1 MSEGISSQ
9 TTPQAAESGEA
20 DWLTWSEGT
29 VLPDEMID
37 RLRETIGA
45 LDALLASTYLSRDFE
60 LPGPDDLMPSVDR
73 APAQDPAPAQAQ
85 AQAPA
90 PSQDPAPSEAPEA
103 PEVAKAPKTQ
113 AARPQGGK
121 PQARR
126 ELPEDEPPAG
136 PKFTPN
142 AALEAAKQAA
152 IQAANEDAAKEAK
165 AAESPKLKPQPPRG
179 PGAQRNAGP
188 KR

>member
-9 TTPQAAESGEA
+9 TTPQAVESGEA

-73 APAQDPAPAQAQ
+73 APAQDPAP
-85 AQAPA
+85 
-90 PSQDPAPSEAPEA
+90 SEAPEA

-113 AARPQGGK
+113 AARPQAGK
-121 PQARR
+121 TQAGR

-152 IQAANEDAAKEAK
+152 IQAAKEDAAKEAK
-165 AAESPKLKPQPPRG
+165 AAESPKPKPQPPRG